1 MIVDDEPDAAESLRQ
16 LLRIYG
22 HEVCIAATAAEA
34 LEHAHGFRPDI
45 ALLDI
50 GLPGMDGYELARLLR
65 ERSPDSVLVAV
76 TGYQRDT
83 ERLASAGFDHYL
95 VKPIDLDRL
104 KELLAVAR

>member
-22 HEVCIAATAAEA
+22 HEVRTAATGTEA

-45 ALLDI
+45 DLLDI
-50 GLPGMDGYELARLLR
+50 GLPGMDGYELARQLR
-65 ERSPDSVLVAV
+65 ECSPGSVLVAV
-76 TGYQRDT
+76 TGHQRNA

-104 KELLAVAR
+104 KQLLSTPR